1 MFSVVTDGCLNYD
14 GSQKNL
20 IMSDYSLYKIFFSY
34 KIEVSN
40 HSRKEGYAM
49 SEKLCICMKH
59 VSKSFGKK
67 KVIEDVSLEVYSG
80 EIFGMLGPSGAGKT
94 TIVKMIA
101 GIDEA
106 TNGTIDVLDTKMPS
120 LHVMKRIG
128 FMAQSDALYGE
139 LTALENLQ
147 FFASIYGLKGKKQK
161 QRIDEVMELVNLTD
175 HIKKTVNQY
184 SGGMKRRLS
193 LAVSLLHE
201 PEVLILDEPTV
212 GIDPLLRQ
220 AIWDELERI
229 RQNGT
234 TIVVT
239 THVMD
244 EAEKC
249 QRLAMIR
256 DGRLIAVG
264 SPEELKKRTNSQTI
278 EQAFLH
284 FGGARQ

>member
-1 MFSVVTDGCLNYD
+1 
-14 GSQKNL
+14 
-20 IMSDYSLYKIFFSY
+20 MSGKP
-34 KIEVSN
+34 
-40 HSRKEGYAM
+40 
-49 SEKLCICMKH
+49 CIRMEH
-59 VSKSFGKK
+59 VSKRFGKK
-67 KVIEDVSLEVYSG
+67 TVIEDVSLDVYGG

-106 TNGTIDVLDTKMPS
+106 THGTIHVLNTKMPN
-120 LHVMKRIG
+120 LQVMKRIG

-161 QRIDEVMELVNLTD
+161 QRIHEVMELVNLTD
-175 HIKKTVNQY
+175 HIKKPVHQY

-193 LAVSLLHE
+193 LAISLLHE
-201 PEVLILDEPTV
+201 PEVLLLDEPTV
-212 GIDPLLRQ
+212 GIDPVLRQ
-220 AIWDELERI
+220 AIWEELDRI

-264 SPEELKKRTNSQTI
+264 SPAELKKETGSQTI
-278 EQAFLH
+278 EQAFLY